1 MSRDWPL
8 FAADML
14 DFCRK
19 VMAFSEGL
27 DFETFAHTPKEKDAL
42 LLNIVLLGEAA
53 SHIPEDMRAAWTEIP
68 WREVVATRN
77 ALVHGYFAINDDI
90 LWDIV
95 TREIPLLEAN
105 LVRLLEQY
113 PAD

>member
-1 MSRDWPL
+1 MSRDWQL

-14 DFCRK
+14 DFCGK
-19 VMAFSEGL
+19 ISSYAEDL
-27 DFETFAHTPKEKDAL
+27 DYDTFACSPKERDAL

-53 SHIPEDMRAAWTEIP
+53 GHIPEEIRGAWPVIP
-68 WREVVATRN
+68 WREMVATRN
-77 ALVHGYFAINDDI
+77 ALVHGYFAISDKI

-95 TREIPLLEAN
+95 KHEVPMLLPHLKQ
-105 LVRLLEQY
+105 LVEQH

>member
-14 DFCRK
+14 DFCRTI
-19 VMAFSEGL
+19 MAYSEHL
-27 DFETFAHTPKEKDAL
+27 DFAAFARSPKERDAL

-53 SHIPEDMRAAWTEIP
+53 GHVPAEVRAVWPAIP
-68 WREVVATRN
+68 WSEIVATRN
-77 ALVHGYFAINDDI
+77 ALVHGYFAISDKI

-95 TREIPLLEAN
+95 KREVPALASHLKQ
-105 LVRLLEQY
+105 LVDQH